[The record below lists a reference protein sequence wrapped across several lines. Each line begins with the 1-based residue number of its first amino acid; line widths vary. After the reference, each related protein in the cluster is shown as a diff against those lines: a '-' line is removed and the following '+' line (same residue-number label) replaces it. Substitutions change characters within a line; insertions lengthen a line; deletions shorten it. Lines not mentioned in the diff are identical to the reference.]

1 MDGGIF
7 THNPMRD
14 VPLLKGSFEG
24 FKKWSIFDIE
34 KYEAHWPIG
43 TKERLIHA
51 LLIYTGKRR
60 SYEEIG
66 KMIGATKETVERV
79 NGHHHTDYLKEAA
92 VTLKF
97 LGAFEVCLQ
106 PARF

>member
-7 THNPMRD
+7 THNPKRD

-24 FKKWSIFDIE
+24 FKKWSVFDIE

-43 TKERLIHA
+43 TKERLTLA

-66 KMIGATKETVERV
+66 KMIGATKETVEREY
-79 NGHHHTDYLKEAA
+79 GHHHPDYLKDATE
-92 VTLKF
+92 TLNF
-97 LGAFEVCLQ
+97 H
-106 PARF
+106 